1 MTTPFVPTPRDALR
15 REIERHDAA
24 IGRWRII
31 LQERQDVARF
41 ALEMEQDARDGLE
54 SAITALDDAYEAL
67 NALKRSE
74 RMERRTG

>member
-1 MTTPFVPTPRDALR
+1 MTVPFAPTPRDAIR
-15 REIERHDAA
+15 HEIQRHDAA

-31 LQERQDVARF
+31 LQERHDVAQF

-54 SAITALDDAYEAL
+54 AAIAALDDAYEAL

-74 RMERRTG
+74 RIERRTG